1 VAWWTRDGSKAIAG
15 AVLHPPTDETSIDPA
30 TGAVTSRQ
38 TADIDLPAAALAG
51 LWDPEHLERA
61 ARTYWS
67 SLRRFSLGLM
77 HVHYTENER
86 SVVLLSPRLPL
97 LTFRAPEYE
106 MDRCRGIVRWRIDRG
121 LLVSGRGRG
130 GDGYLELDFERHDRD
145 RGEVRLHVAVEVAN
159 YYPRLTGLSRRFYA
173 NTQSRIHVLAC
184 NFFLRR
190 LVRRDLEMS
199 RIGHFAGPD
208 SAAQAPDPV
217 PAREQGVAGSGE
229 GGAVDPHRHGR

>member
-1 VAWWTRDGSKAIAG
+1 MAWWRRGEAKTIAG
-15 AVLHPPTDETSIDPA
+15 AVIHPPSDETSIDPE

-38 TADIDLPAAALAG
+38 AAEIVLPAVALAG

-67 SLRRFSLGLM
+67 TLRRFTLGLIQ
-77 HVHYTENER
+77 VDYTQTER
-86 SVVLLSPRLPL
+86 SVVLLSRRLPL

-121 LLVSGRGRG
+121 LLVSSRGRD
-130 GDGYLELDFERHDRD
+130 GDGYLELDFERDD
-145 RGEVRLHVAVEVAN
+145 QAGGDEVRLQVAVEVAN

-190 LVRRDLEMS
+190 LARRELETS
-199 RIGHFAGPD
+199 RVGHFPGPA
-208 SAAQAPDPV
+208 SAAQTPDPV
-217 PAREQGVAGSGE
+217 PARERDSLG
-229 GGAVDPHRHGR
+229 